1 MEPCSPP
8 PVWAPHS
15 KGSPQGDVLF
25 LPQDAR
31 LLGGVQPKPL
41 VQRASRKTS
50 EGGWGAAGSRLCAHP
65 WPLYLCQGESFNG
78 HLGKALGGGQPSIA
92 RSPALQTRPDCSP
105 PPQLSDPAQAPEP
118 QPRPC
123 PYPTL
128 GEMLFIWACY
138 ELPAEVSPVTLSAGR
153 RGKSP

>member
-8 PVWAPHS
+8 PVRAPHS
-15 KGSPQGDVLF
+15 KGGPQGDVLF

-31 LLGGVQPKPL
+31 LLGGVEPKPP

-65 WPLYLCQGESFNG
+65 WSLYLCQGESFSG

-92 RSPALQTRPDCSP
+92 RSPAPQTRPDCSP

-118 QPRPC
+118 SPGHALTPRWERCFSFGHDMSCLLRFP
-123 PYPTL
+123 L
-128 GEMLFIWACY
+128 
-138 ELPAEVSPVTLSAGR
+138 
-153 RGKSP
+153 